1 MKREWEAA
9 DEVSEEPNRIKTD
22 ERWEPSALSWQGGG
36 SQETERD
43 GRLTGGKSEEIQADQ
58 TQAGRLEDSEF
69 QALRCCTEEQP
80 HTSVS
85 GKKPLRTSRRF

>member
-1 MKREWEAA
+1 MGVDQKGKRNAKQSDLPCSVACHRWVKREWEAA

-43 GRLTGGKSEEIQADQ
+43 GRRDRWK
-58 TQAGRLEDSEF
+58 
-69 QALRCCTEEQP
+69 
-80 HTSVS
+80 V
-85 GKKPLRTSRRF
+85 